1 MDEFKS
7 RLELNEISMIQEQPE
22 IDRAKELI
30 NLLIVNKK
38 LTPIEK
44 KELKRLEEDEIW

>member
-30 NLLIVNKK
+30 LLIVNKK
-38 LTPIEK
+38 LTIFEK